1 MIRSRTIAALILA
14 TSLPAAAQGPPPPAP
29 DSVQWSLGLGV
40 ISAPRPYV
48 GAGNEILVIPLL
60 GLEYKRLSV
69 QGIRVGYNI
78 FEREDLKLDLRARYI
93 FDGLDPDDSPF
104 LDGMAQRDGT
114 VEAGLGLDW
123 SFGAWALRA
132 SAFTDVLGRSDG
144 QEVGLDLSRTWTF
157 RRYRWGVTP
166 AVGIVWQSSNL
177 VDYYYGVPADEARP
191 GRPAY
196 AGSSAFN
203 LRTSLLVFYRISERF
218 NAVALVQAQRLDNEI
233 VDSPIVDARRAYF
246 GLLGVNYQIGRQN
259 FRGP

>member
-1 MIRSRTIAALILA
+1 MIPRATVAALILA
-14 TSLPAAAQGPPPPAP
+14 AALPAAAQGPPPAAP
-29 DSVQWSLGLGV
+29 DAVEWSLGLGV

-48 GAGNEILVIPLL
+48 GAGNQTLVIPLL

-69 QGIRVGYNI
+69 QGIRVGYHLI
-78 FEREDLKLDLRARYI
+78 DRRDLKLDLRARYI

-104 LDGMAQRDGT
+104 LEGMAQRDGT
-114 VEAGLGLDW
+114 VEGGLGLDW

-132 SAFTDVLGRSDG
+132 SAFTDLLGRSDG

-157 RRYRWGVTP
+157 GRYRWGVTP
-166 AVGIVWQSSNL
+166 AVGVVWQSSNL
-177 VDYYYGVPADEARP
+177 VDYYYGVPPDEARP
-191 GRPAY
+191 DRPAY

-246 GLLGVNYQIGRQN
+246 GLLGVNYQIGRQA